1 MSQAINA
8 IIHKM
13 PFNKLL
19 GMRAV
24 STHKDGITIECKLRP
39 ELLNFAGVLHGG
51 VTATMADA
59 AVGIALWKHFKGT
72 RKHTTVEMAQK
83 LTALGFGLVTTDG
96 THRFLE
102 GKGISTERVNK
113 VTQGRPNIVDKIV
126 DGEIAMVINTTFGKQ
141 ERWKRP

>member
-1 MSQAINA
+1 MSKAAAQAIDA
-8 IIHKM
+8 IIHQM

-24 STHKDGITIECKLRP
+24 RTHKDGITIECKLRP

-72 RKHTTVEMAQK
+72 RKHTTVEMK
-83 LTALGFGLVTTDG
+83 LNYLAPVEGGRGAKIVARAKLVRIGKHLCIGQVDLTDG
-96 THRFLE
+96 KRRPV
-102 GKGISTERVNK
+102 GIAI
-113 VTQGRPNIVDKIV
+113 VTY
-126 DGEIAMVINTTFGKQ
+126 MLL
-141 ERWKRP
+141 